1 MSCRHKALSNGIEA
15 FISRMIADGPPA
27 NRPPHIVL
35 ELPVLSSPALKIV
48 ALGYAACAVLLAG
61 CDRQSADQAQPQAT
75 QAASG
80 EAQPAAAGA
89 IDRSHKGAALPDF
102 TLKDPSGK
110 ELQLASLKGKPLLIN
125 LWATWC
131 APCVAELPQLD
142 KMAADTPGLK
152 VLTVNQDM
160 EKLDKVAPFLTA
172 HGATPGTTRLEP
184 WLNPDNSLTF
194 QFGADTLPA
203 TILYDSAGREVW
215 RTIGGRDWTGADTTA
230 LLAEAR

>member
-27 NRPPHIVL
+27 NRPPHIAL
-35 ELPVLSSPALKIV
+35 ELPLLTLPSLNFV
-48 ALGYAACAVLLAG
+48 ALGCAVLLAG
-61 CDRQSADQAQPQAT
+61 CDRQSGDQAQPQASQAQGAEAKPT
-75 QAASG
+75 AAS
-80 EAQPAAAGA
+80 A
-89 IDRSHKGAALPDF
+89 IDRSHKGSALPDF
-102 TLKDPSGK
+102 TLKDPAGK
-110 ELQLASLKGKPLLIN
+110 ELQLASLKGKPVLIN

-142 KMAADTPGLK
+142 KIAADNPGLR

-160 EKLDKVAPFLTA
+160 DKLDKVAPFLKA
-172 HGATPGTTRLEP
+172 HGITRLEP

-203 TILYDSAGREVW
+203 TILYNAQGREVW
-215 RTIGGRDWTGADTTA
+215 RTVGGRDWTSADTAA
-230 LLAEAR
+230 LLAEAQ

>member
-1 MSCRHKALSNGIEA
+1 
-15 FISRMIADGPPA
+15 MIADGPPA
-27 NRPPHIVL
+27 NRPPHIAL

-48 ALGYAACAVLLAG
+48 ALSSAVCAVLLAG
-61 CDRQSADQAQPQAT
+61 CDRQSGQQAQPQAT
-75 QAASG
+75 QAAST
-80 EAQPAAAGA
+80 EAKSAPAGT
-89 IDRSHKGAALPDF
+89 IDRSHKGSALPDF
-102 TLKDPSGK
+102 TLKNPAGQ
-110 ELQLASLKGKPLLIN
+110 ELQLASLKGQPLLIN

-142 KMAADTPGLK
+142 KIAADTPRLK

-160 EKLDKVAPFLTA
+160 EKLDKVAPFLNA
-172 HGATPGTTRLEP
+172 HGAAPGTTRLEP
-184 WLNPDNSLTF
+184 WLNPDNSLAF

-215 RTIGGRDWTGADTTA
+215 RTIGGRDWTSADTAA

>member
-1 MSCRHKALSNGIEA
+1 
-15 FISRMIADGPPA
+15 MIADGPPA
-27 NRPPHIVL
+27 NRPPHIAL

-48 ALGYAACAVLLAG
+48 ALSSAVCAVLLAG
-61 CDRQSADQAQPQAT
+61 CDRQSGQQAQPQAT
-75 QAASG
+75 QAAST
-80 EAQPAAAGA
+80 EAKSAPAGT
-89 IDRSHKGAALPDF
+89 IDRSHKGSALPDF
-102 TLKDPSGK
+102 TLKNPAGQ
-110 ELQLASLKGKPLLIN
+110 ELQLASLKGQPLLIN

-142 KMAADTPGLK
+142 KIAADTPWLK

-160 EKLDKVAPFLTA
+160 EKLDKVAPFLNA
-172 HGATPGTTRLEP
+172 HGAAPGTTRLEP

-215 RTIGGRDWTGADTTA
+215 RTIGGRDWTSADTAA
-230 LLAEAR
+230 LMAEAR

>member
-27 NRPPHIVL
+27 NRPPHIAL
-35 ELPVLSSPALKIV
+35 ELPLLSSRSLKLI
-48 ALGYAACAVLLAG
+48 ALGCAVLLAG
-61 CDRQSADQAQPQAT
+61 CDRQSGGEAQPQA
-75 QAASG
+75 S
-80 EAQPAAAGA
+80 PAAIVSAVVPAPANAGLV
-89 IDRSHKGAALPDF
+89 DRSHKGSALPDF
-102 TLKDPSGK
+102 TLKDLAGK

-142 KMAADTPGLK
+142 KLAAAHPGLK

-160 EKLDKVAPFLTA
+160 DKLGSVAPFLKA
-172 HGATPGTTRLEP
+172 RGGGRLEP

-215 RTIGGRDWTGADTTA
+215 RTVGGRDWNTADTAA
-230 LLAEAR
+230 LLAEAQ